1 MTSSICRGFETTVPA
16 CAFVMKIYYTQS
28 SINWWK
34 AFYDM
39 VACEIWRLDP
49 VTHVVSSHAVVLNL
63 TSSPAV
69 FNSPTRA
76 KFRSLSSQATAF
88 TLSLVPIYTFS
99 ASLPF
104 TFSLL
109 DLNKC
114 RQSEENAIITEL
126 QPVVFQVIRNLICS
140 QGWVQT

>member
-1 MTSSICRGFETTVPA
+1 MTSNICRGFETTVPA
-16 CAFVMKIYYTQS
+16 CAFVMEIYCPQS

-34 AFYDM
+34 VFYDM
-39 VACEIWRLDP
+39 VACEIWRLDL
-49 VTHVVSSHAVVLNL
+49 VTHIVSSRAVVLNL

-69 FNSPTRA
+69 FDSPARV
-76 KFRSLSSQATAF
+76 KFRSLSSEATAF
-88 TLSLVPIYTFS
+88 TLSLVLIYTFS
-99 ASLPF
+99 ASLRF

-114 RQSEENAIITEL
+114 RQSEENTITTEL